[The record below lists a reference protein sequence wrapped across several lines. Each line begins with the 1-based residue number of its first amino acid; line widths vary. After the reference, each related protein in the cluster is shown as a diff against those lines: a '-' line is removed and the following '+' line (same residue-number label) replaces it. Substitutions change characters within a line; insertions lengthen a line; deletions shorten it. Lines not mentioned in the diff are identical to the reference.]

1 MLKSVMHQILIT
13 CLLRKYISINIEFN
27 FIRGVTISKVKHK
40 RPVILRPI
48 FKTFLLFHSGINQI
62 LRKLGNLIFCYRK

>member
-40 RPVILRPI
+40 RPKRLFFGLSLKHFYFFTVGLIKYFISWVI
-48 FKTFLLFHSGINQI
+48 
-62 LRKLGNLIFCYRK
+62 